1 MTILRNIA
9 KYQDAPAEELAPH
22 AKRII
27 SEFATKAWRRDG
39 SVAELQA
46 LFNLYQA
53 EMQKE
58 GMLFNNAMHQ
68 PLVAILMSPRFLY
81 RFTES
86 HGSQEPYALNDNEL
100 ATRLAFTLWGSLP
113 DDELLDLAEQ
123 GKLRDANVLQQQAQR
138 MIDDPRFRGFIEQFA
153 AHWLH
158 FAEFE
163 AKAAPDLEKF
173 DDFTPRLKDAIHEE
187 LNTFLKYVFKENHSM
202 LTLLDSDFTFLNG
215 ILAEHY
221 GIEGVKGQDFQKVQ
235 LPEDSPRGGLMG
247 MASIQMINSTPLRT
261 DPIHRG
267 LWVYEVLL
275 GKPVPEPPPNVPQ
288 LSDDEV
294 SEDGLTVAQQLAQ
307 HREDPAC
314 FSCHDRFDPL
324 GVAME
329 NFDPIGRWREE
340 IEPGKPVDSL
350 GVFGDGTEIA
360 GIRGLREAVMADK
373 DAFLQNFTRK
383 LIGYGLSRSYLLS
396 DKPLQEEMLK
406 QLAANNYRPQPAI
419 MALVT
424 SQQFRTRRDSPPED
438 QQASLD

>member
-1 MTILRNIA
+1 M
-9 KYQDAPAEELAPH
+9 
-22 AKRII
+22 
-27 SEFATKAWRRDG
+27 
-39 SVAELQA
+39 
-46 LFNLYQA
+46 
-53 EMQKE
+53 
-58 GMLFNNAMHQ
+58 
-68 PLVAILMSPRFLY
+68 
-81 RFTES
+81 
-86 HGSQEPYALNDNEL
+86 
-100 ATRLAFTLWGSLP
+100 
-113 DDELLDLAEQ
+113 
-123 GKLRDANVLQQQAQR
+123 
-138 MIDDPRFRGFIEQFA
+138 
-153 AHWLH
+153 
-158 FAEFE
+158 
-163 AKAAPDLEKF
+163 
-173 DDFTPRLKDAIHEE
+173 HEE
-187 LNTFLKYVFKENHSM
+187 LNMFLKYVFKENHSM

-215 ILAEHY
+215 LLAEHY
-221 GIEGVKGQDFQKVQ
+221 GVNGVEGKEFQKVK
-235 LPEDSPRGGLMG
+235 LPADSPRGGLLG

-294 SEDGLTVAQQLAQ
+294 SEDGLTVAQQLAK

-329 NFDPIGRWREE
+329 NFDPVGRWREE

-360 GIRGLREAVMADK
+360 GISGLRDAVMAERE
-373 DAFLQNFTRK
+373 AFLNNFTRK
-383 LIGYGLSRSYLLS
+383 LIGYGLSRGYLLS
-396 DKPLQEEMLK
+396 DKPLQDEMLEAM
-406 QLAANNYRPQPAI
+406 AANDYRPQPAI